1 MTPARLPRQRAV
13 LWLTAQCD
21 FCSGFSLVFTAT
33 SSSLFLIITGKDT
46 EFLFSLRFRNCP
58 VLKFA
63 LKLIA
68 DSWGR
73 EVAIVIVYLK
83 N

>member
-1 MTPARLPRQRAV
+1 MISA
-13 LWLTAQCD
+13 
-21 FCSGFSLVFTAT
+21 LVSPW
-33 SSSLFLIITGKDT
+33 SSQQPHPHLFLIITGKDT

-68 DSWGR
+68 DSNKGR